1 MKYATKLNVNGVL
14 PADFISFKIKK
25 NKYVMYRCFCKCGYV
40 GAGWLGK
47 CPVCG
52 SEAVYLGEKSFCFT
66 IPSVNS
72 DYTNINIWSGTISY
86 DNDQTI
92 TIDSY
97 VDHIFSIKKDSV
109 FNIDIFTMYKIM
121 KHNARCIDLNDE
133 TAIAIQRFIPDFR
146 SFMSKMFI
154 YREGFLFPFVSL
166 MLMYNHDVYSPKKF
180 YKTAPN
186 GETYLKN
193 FSEMLSK
200 ISVDTSR
207 DWISLLKE
215 PNQITMKS
223 LFSL

>member
-1 MKYATKLNVNGVL
+1 MKYATKLSVNGVL

-52 SEAVYLGEKSFCFT
+52 AESVYLGEDSFCFVL
-66 IPSVNS
+66 PSTNS
-72 DYTNINIWSGTISY
+72 DYTNINVWSGTISY
-86 DNDQTI
+86 DNDQVI

-97 VDHIFSIKKDSV
+97 VDRIFSIKKDSI
-109 FNIDIFTMYKIM
+109 FNIDTFTMCKLM
-121 KHNARCIDLNDE
+121 KRHARCIDLNDE

-146 SFMSKMFI
+146 SFMSKMYIF
-154 YREGFLFPFVSL
+154 REGFIFLYVSL

-186 GETYLKN
+186 GEIYLKN
-193 FSEMLSK
+193 FSAMLSK
-200 ISVDTSR
+200 ISTDTST
-207 DWISLLKE
+207 DWISMLNE